1 MRVDAARRILGV
13 QLARN
18 PANEHARAIES
29 EHRRLKGILDETTQ
43 LLREAEALIEKN
55 KKPNK

>member
-1 MRVDAARRILGV
+1 M
-13 QLARN
+13 ARN